1 MVLSTGRTQ
10 WCVCTTNFIK
20 RLRYWRNYLVSDKCI
35 RMEYLVTFEWDWCQ
49 MSNEKDIKDIHNV
62 SLMVSPFIVIWVIV
76 FTVIARLVEDFFWD
90 LTGMVLS
97 TGRTLWCVCTA
108 RLISLQADLATA
120 LLGLCGWRERWSV
133 HKHKVSRA
141 VSLP

>member
-97 TGRTLWCVCTA
+97 TGRTLCLYSKVNLSTSRLGNCPPRTMWMEGEMVCA
-108 RLISLQADLATA
+108 QAQ
-120 LLGLCGWRERWSV
+120 S
-133 HKHKVSRA
+133 K
-141 VSLP
+141 